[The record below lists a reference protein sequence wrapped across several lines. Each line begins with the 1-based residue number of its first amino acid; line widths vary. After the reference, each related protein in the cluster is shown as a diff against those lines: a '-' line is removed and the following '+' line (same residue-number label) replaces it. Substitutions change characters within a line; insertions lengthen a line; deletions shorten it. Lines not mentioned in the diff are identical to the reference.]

1 MGDVS
6 SQQRKR
12 RRLLQNIIENVDVA
26 LIDDY
31 LSDANSDLNA
41 GVGLSPGSDVDEKKH
56 FSCNFV
62 LRIYKYNIYFHVIP
76 ICFVWISCCHYE
88 PGILKKLIR
97 LIRNIL
103 NNTMY

>member
-12 RRLLQNIIENVDVA
+12 RRLLQNIIENVDAA

-41 GVGLSPGSDVDEKKH
+41 GVGLSPGSDVDEK
-56 FSCNFV
+56 
-62 LRIYKYNIYFHVIP
+62 NISVVTLY
-76 ICFVWISCCHYE
+76 
-88 PGILKKLIR
+88 
-97 LIRNIL
+97 
-103 NNTMY
+103 

>member
-12 RRLLQNIIENVDVA
+12 RRLLQNIVENVDAA
-26 LIDDY
+26 LRPIDDDY
-31 LSDANSDLNA
+31 SNDANSDLNA

-62 LRIYKYNIYFHVIP
+62 LRIYKYNIYFHVKP
-76 ICFVWISCCHYE
+76 
-88 PGILKKLIR
+88 
-97 LIRNIL
+97 
-103 NNTMY
+103 

>member
-41 GVGLSPGSDVDEKKH
+41 GVGLSPGSDVDEK
-56 FSCNFV
+56 
-62 LRIYKYNIYFHVIP
+62 NISVVTLY
-76 ICFVWISCCHYE
+76 
-88 PGILKKLIR
+88 
-97 LIRNIL
+97 
-103 NNTMY
+103 